1 MPGTRV
7 RRAVFD
13 DRAAI
18 DSARVAGARD
28 ASSGVLFGALGA
40 AVDGADRLQYIA
52 VNGSVSKL
60 GKVRKTK
67 IDGRTTCHAGC
78 ATNLRV
84 RKRIEEVFGWM
95 KVQAGLAKTKL
106 RGLAKVEAALTFV
119 AVACNLIRLPK
130 LLAASPG

>member
-1 MPGTRV
+1 MPT
-7 RRAVFD
+7 
-13 DRAAI
+13 AASR
-18 DSARVAGARD
+18 SAAAGWRTALTNSAWSFCTTAGGVPAGA
-28 ASSGVLFGALGA
+28 ATP
-40 AVDGADRLQYIA
+40 YHW
-52 VNGSVSKL
+52 SVSKL

-67 IDGRTTCHAGC
+67 IDGRTTRHAGY
-78 ATNLRV
+78 ATSLRV

-106 RGLAKVEAALTFV
+106 RGPAKVEAASTFA